1 MIAGYTGPNDLR
13 INDLGRQSGRP
24 LRNQD
29 QRELGPWRVLDTRGS
44 VSADQRP
51 APQLDQYTRF
61 MF

>member
-29 QRELGPWRVLDTRGS
+29 QRELGAWRVLDTRGS

-51 APQLDQYTRF
+51 SRQLDQYTRF